1 MGLKMRLFTLSP
13 SVTLRP
19 PQSVSEQSRLAAKPM
34 KDTRIGEDGFVIGQR
49 KNKTSA
55 RYLNDRYEKRDD
67 RVFERDVRN
76 SVVST
81 DQNYLLLGN
90 LQRHGK
96 DYGERHKRYG
106 RIGRCERLYLPDGHS
121 PLSER

>member
-49 KNKTSA
+49 KTRLPPVTGTTDMKKEMIG
-55 RYLNDRYEKRDD
+55 YLNEM
-67 RVFERDVRN
+67 
-76 SVVST
+76 
-81 DQNYLLLGN
+81 
-90 LQRHGK
+90 
-96 DYGERHKRYG
+96 
-106 RIGRCERLYLPDGHS
+106 
-121 PLSER
+121 